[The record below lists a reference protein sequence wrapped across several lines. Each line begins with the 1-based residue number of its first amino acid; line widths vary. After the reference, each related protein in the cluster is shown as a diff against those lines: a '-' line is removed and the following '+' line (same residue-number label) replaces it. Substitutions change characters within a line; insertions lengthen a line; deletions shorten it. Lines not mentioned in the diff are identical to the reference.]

1 MFHGNMYN
9 RWFDKSFSIIICA
22 NGVIG
27 SNVEHSR
34 LDATVGPPGTVLLT
48 LSLSL
53 SLPRLLVKV
62 GSTCYSMRSMMKMV
76 VFYKCLRM
84 DSQRTLNQKSK

>member
-53 SLPRLLVKV
+53 SPGCWSRLGVHATV
-62 GSTCYSMRSMMKMV
+62 
-76 VFYKCLRM
+76 
-84 DSQRTLNQKSK
+84 

>member
-53 SLPRLLVKV
+53 SPQVAGQGWEYMLQYEEYDEDGRVLQMSEDGFPKD
-62 GSTCYSMRSMMKMV
+62 TQPKE
-76 VFYKCLRM
+76 
-84 DSQRTLNQKSK
+84 